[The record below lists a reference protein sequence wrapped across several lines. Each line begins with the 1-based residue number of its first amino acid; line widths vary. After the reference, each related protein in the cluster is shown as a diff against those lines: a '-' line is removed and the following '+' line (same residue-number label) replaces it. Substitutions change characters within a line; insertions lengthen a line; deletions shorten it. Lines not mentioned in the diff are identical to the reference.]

1 MSEINFQ
8 VALGMLKMLKE
19 KGKTEVEVKVLP
31 NSLIRVAKA
40 LGYGEDDVVP
50 IAELEEYIQRV
61 GVSSDTPVTLLQA
74 DTSDNVTDTNTVTSV
89 TIERNESVTDDQD
102 NRKFGENAREKYFP
116 NSQLP
121 ETSQDEIKASGNTF
135 PISQTVSQTD
145 DQVGE
150 SINLWL
156 EAIGKVINTADRPV
170 KRLAVYLLLRNKE
183 MFDPDLRR
191 ELAQLGTVFSRKK
204 EPYDSNT
211 IAKAISFVRNSPHI
225 WSSKDPTTGMFVY
238 RLKEETAK
246 KIIDMLQV
254 ILTEHEVLQKQEEL
268 RRAEREEVIEAVV
281 EFYDNV
287 YREKIVELATFS
299 RRKYL
304 LVDWNELRAYNP
316 ELAEYVVKS
325 PEDAVEAFEAALK
338 IFRRDYL
345 FLEPGGYAVHFT
357 NVGEAVRVKDLRD
370 LELGRMV
377 TVRAMVSGV
386 TSKKK
391 LFYEKMVFVCL
402 ECGNEMVRFQDPIA
416 KVEWPA
422 KCSACGSRN
431 LKVDPRKSS
440 VKDIVFFALQD
451 MVEDLGNKEQPSKVS
466 AYMLRPDVSLSPGD
480 RVLVT
485 GVLRDTV
492 HRSRKQNNDMV
503 LEVLHVEFLDDFG
516 TGELSEEDV
525 AEVRKLREKY
535 GDGLPDAV
543 TLSLAPQ
550 IFADKDLLPELWF
563 FKKAVVYA
571 IASPKDL
578 GPGDERLWI
587 NVLAVGDKGT
597 GKSRIIRDIQNITVA
612 VYGDGANLSGAGLI
626 GMPEREE
633 LTGEWV
639 FRGGLMVRAN
649 GFVLALDE
657 FEKAKAEDYARMH
670 SGMSYGLVPF
680 SKASISTTLKTMESI
695 VAAANPIGGYFNDYK
710 GVFEQITLPSSLLD
724 RFDVI
729 FILRQ
734 PRDERVIEAIYEHQD
749 KFEAG
754 EVQREIPEG
763 LLRKLFLYVRELSPV
778 FTDEARGEIKR
789 FGMAVNR
796 ALANAGFKYSM
807 RLRGILKRLAM
818 ANALLRLSD
827 KVELKDVLSAEEVF
841 TAAIRSWGDGDVDWS
856 VFGEIEAQAS
866 REELEL
872 LRKVEEVMEKL
883 HRYYTKVPEHEVLDW
898 LESLGVGKE
907 KARYAIEVARE
918 RGLIVERDG
927 GWILASRA

>member
-1 MSEINFQ
+1 MSEINVQF
-8 VALGMLKMLKE
+8 ALGIIHMLKE
-19 KGKTEVEVKVLP
+19 KGKTEVEVKTLP
-31 NSLIRVAKA
+31 NSLINVAKA
-40 LGYGEDDVVP
+40 LGYDEDDTVP
-50 IAELEEYIQRV
+50 IAELEEYIHTLGTGTENSQV
-61 GVSSDTPVTLLQA
+61 PKSSQNGLGTL
-74 DTSDNVTDTNTVTSV
+74 TSEIPTFPNAGNHENSD
-89 TIERNESVTDDQD
+89 
-102 NRKFGENAREKYFP
+102 ENAGKENISLLLKAIRE
-116 NSQLP
+116 
-121 ETSQDEIKASGNTF
+121 TIDTI
-135 PISQTVSQTD
+135 
-145 DQVGE
+145 
-150 SINLWL
+150 
-156 EAIGKVINTADRPV
+156 DRPYKV
-170 KRLAVYLLLRNKE
+170 VPFYVLLTHDELSAQELKELTLQWSEKLLGQQLSHSSLKKAMVAVNNSSMVYKRK
-183 MFDPDLRR
+183 
-191 ELAQLGTVFSRKK
+191 
-204 EPYDSNT
+204 DSIT
-211 IAKAISFVRNSPHI
+211 GVRY
-225 WSSKDPTTGMFVY
+225 Y
-238 RLKEETAK
+238 RLMEKTKELIWNKYLVLAK
-246 KIIDMLQV
+246 
-254 ILTEHEVLQKQEEL
+254 EREVLQKQEEL
-268 RRAEREEVIEAVV
+268 READKERLVEAVID
-281 EFYDNV
+281 FYSNV
-287 YREKIVELATFS
+287 YKQKVIDLATFTH
-299 RRKYL
+299 KDYL
-304 LVDWNELRAYNP
+304 LIDWQELRSYNP
-316 ELAEYVVKS
+316 ELAEVVVDD
-325 PEDAVEAFEAALK
+325 PEMAVEVFETALRV
-338 IFRRDYL
+338 FRRDYL
-345 FLEPGGYAVHFT
+345 MLEPGDYGVRFT

-370 LELGRMV
+370 RELGKMV

-386 TSKKK
+386 TSRKK
-391 LFYEKMVFVCL
+391 LFYEKMVFVCRD
-402 ECGNEMVRFQDPIA
+402 CGHEMVRVQDPVA

-422 KCSACGSRN
+422 KCEACGSRN
-431 LKVDPRKSS
+431 LFVDPRKSV
-440 VKDIVFFALQD
+440 VKDIIFFSLQD

-492 HRSRKQNNDMV
+492 HKNRRQNNDMV
-503 LEVLHVEFLDDFG
+503 LEVLHVEFLDAEPV
-516 TGELSEEDV
+516 ELSEEDI
-525 AEVRKLREKY
+525 AEVRKLRERY

-543 TLSLAPQ
+543 ARSLAPQ
-550 IFADKDLLPELWF
+550 IFADKDLLLELWF

-571 IASPKDL
+571 IASPKEL

-680 SKASISTTLKTMESI
+680 SKASISTTLKTMESV
-695 VAAANPIGGYFNDYK
+695 VAVANPIGGYFNDYK

-729 FILRQ
+729 FVLRQ

-749 KFEAG
+749 RFEAG
-754 EVQREIPEG
+754 EVQREIPEE
-763 LLRKLFLYVRELSPV
+763 LLRKLFLYVRELRPV
-778 FTDEARGEIKR
+778 FTDEARQEIKR

-807 RLRGILKRLAM
+807 RLRGILKRLAL

-827 KVELKDVLSAEEVF
+827 RVELKDVLAAEEVF

-866 REELEL
+866 KEELEL

-883 HRYYTKVPEHEVLDW
+883 HRYYSKVPLGEVLDF
-898 LESLGVGKE
+898 LESLGVEKE
-907 KARYAIEVARE
+907 KARYAVELARE
-918 RGLIVERDG
+918 RGLVVEREDG
-927 GWILASRA
+927 LILSSKA

>member
-1 MSEINFQ
+1 MSEINVQF
-8 VALGMLKMLKE
+8 ALGIIHMLKK
-19 KGKTEVEVKVLP
+19 KGKTEVEVKTLP
-31 NSLIRVAKA
+31 NSLINVAKA
-40 LGYGEDDVVP
+40 LGYDEDDTVP
-50 IAELEEYIQRV
+50 IAELEEYIHTLGTGTENSQVPKSSQV
-61 GVSSDTPVTLLQA
+61 GLGTP
-74 DTSDNVTDTNTVTSV
+74 TSEIPT
-89 TIERNESVTDDQD
+89 
-102 NRKFGENAREKYFP
+102 FP
-116 NSQLP
+116 N
-121 ETSQDEIKASGNTF
+121 AGNHDIHKVGGTNV
-135 PISQTVSQTD
+135 PNVPVSQTVPKAMGQISDHVPSVPNVPSNSDVDLGQI
-145 DQVGE
+145 E
-150 SINLWL
+150 LYL
-156 EAIGKVINTADRPV
+156 KAITKVVPKLDRPY
-170 KRLAVYLLLRNKE
+170 KKLAGYLVLVNSRISDE
-183 MFDPDLRR
+183 ELRR
-191 ELAQLGTVFSRKK
+191 ELYELGKLMFNQEYNDETIRKALSAVK
-204 EPYDSNT
+204 NSGLGLKTKDIKTGIIYWRPNPE
-211 IAKAISFVRNSPHI
+211 IKAEITQI
-225 WSSKDPTTGMFVY
+225 Y
-238 RLKEETAK
+238 EILK
-246 KIIDMLQV
+246 
-254 ILTEHEVLQKQEEL
+254 TEQEVLQRQEEL
-268 RRAEREEVIEAVV
+268 READKERLVEAVV
-281 EFYDNV
+281 DFYSNV
-287 YREKIVELATFS
+287 YKQKIIDLATFS
-299 RRKYL
+299 SKDYL
-304 LVDWNELRAYNP
+304 LVDWQELRSYNP
-316 ELAEYVVKS
+316 ELAEVVVND
-325 PEDAVEAFEAALK
+325 PEMAVEVFETALRV
-338 IFRRDYL
+338 FRRDYL
-345 FLEPGGYAVHFT
+345 LVEPGDYGVRFT

-370 LELGRMV
+370 REPGKMV

-386 TSKKK
+386 TSRKK
-391 LFYEKMVFVCL
+391 LFYEKMVFVCRD
-402 ECGNEMVRFQDPIA
+402 CGHEMVRVQDPVA

-422 KCSACGSRN
+422 KCEACGSRN
-431 LKVDPRKSS
+431 LFVDPRKSV
-440 VKDIVFFALQD
+440 VKDIIFFSLQD

-492 HRSRKQNNDMV
+492 HKNRRQNNDMV
-503 LEVLHVEFLDDFG
+503 LEVLHVEFLDAEPV
-516 TGELSEEDV
+516 ELSEEDV

-543 TLSLAPQ
+543 ARSLAPQ

-571 IASPKDL
+571 IASPKEL

-680 SKASISTTLKTMESI
+680 SKASISTTLKTMESV
-695 VAAANPIGGYFNDYK
+695 VAVANPIGGYFNDYK

-729 FILRQ
+729 FVLRQ

-749 KFEAG
+749 RFEAG
-754 EVQREIPEG
+754 EVQREIPEE
-763 LLRKLFLYVRELSPV
+763 LLRKLFLYVRELRPV
-778 FTDEARGEIKR
+778 FTDEARQEIKR

-807 RLRGILKRLAM
+807 RLRGILKRLAL
-818 ANALLRLSD
+818 ANALLRLSE

-872 LRKVEEVMEKL
+872 LRKVEDVMEKL
-883 HRYYTKVPEHEVLDW
+883 HRYYSRVPLSEVLDF
-898 LESLGVGKE
+898 LESLGLGKE
-907 KARYAIEVARE
+907 KARYAVELARE
-918 RGLIVERDG
+918 RGLVVEREDG
-927 GWILASRA
+927 LILSSRA

>member
-1 MSEINFQ
+1 MSEIDAQF
-8 VALGMLKMLKE
+8 ALGVLQMLKE
-19 KGKTEVEVKVLP
+19 KEKTEVEVKSLP
-31 NSLIRVAKA
+31 NSLVQVAKA

-50 IAELEEYIQRV
+50 IAKLEEYIHKV
-61 GVSSDTPVTLLQA
+61 GGTNVPNVPV
-74 DTSDNVTDTNTVTSV
+74 
-89 TIERNESVTDDQD
+89 
-102 NRKFGENAREKYFP
+102 
-116 NSQLP
+116 
-121 ETSQDEIKASGNTF
+121 
-135 PISQTVSQTD
+135 SQTVPKAMGQISDPVPSVPNVPTTTD
-145 DQVGE
+145 LDLGQIE
-150 SINLWL
+150 LYMK
-156 EAIGKVINTADRPV
+156 AIGKVLPKLDRPY
-170 KRLAVYLLLRNKE
+170 KKLAGCLLIMNSRISDEELRAQLYQLGKQIFGQEYNDETIRKALSALKNSGLGLKSKDIKTGIIYWRP
-183 MFDPDLRR
+183 DPD
-191 ELAQLGTVFSRKK
+191 V
-204 EPYDSNT
+204 
-211 IAKAISFVRNSPHI
+211 KAEIIRTYEI
-225 WSSKDPTTGMFVY
+225 
-238 RLKEETAK
+238 LKA
-246 KIIDMLQV
+246 
-254 ILTEHEVLQKQEEL
+254 EHEVLRKQEEL
-268 RRAEREEVIEAVV
+268 RKAEWEKVVEAVV
-281 EFYDNV
+281 EFYDEV
-287 YREKIVELATFS
+287 YRERVIELATFS

-316 ELAEYVVKS
+316 ELAEYVVDN
-325 PEDAVEAFEAALK
+325 PEDAVEAFESALRV
-338 IFRRDYL
+338 FRKDYL
-345 FLEPGGYAVHFT
+345 LLEPGDYAVHFT
-357 NVGEAVRVKDLRD
+357 NVGDPVRVKDLKD
-370 LELGRMV
+370 KQLGKMV

-386 TSKKK
+386 TSRKK
-391 LFYEKMVFVCL
+391 LFYERMVFVCRD
-402 ECGNEMVRFQDPIA
+402 CGWETARIQDPIA
-416 KVEWPA
+416 KVEWPV
-422 KCSACGSRN
+422 KCEACGSRN
-431 LKVDPRKSS
+431 LQVDRRKS
-440 VKDIVFFALQD
+440 VVRDIVFFALQD

-492 HRSRKQNNDMV
+492 HRSRRQNSDMV

-516 TGELSEEDV
+516 TGELSENDV
-525 AEVRKLREKY
+525 TEVRKLKERY

-543 TLSLAPQ
+543 ARSLAPQ
-550 IFADKDLLPELWF
+550 IFADKELLPEVWF

-571 IASPKDL
+571 IASPKEL

-680 SKASISTTLKTMESI
+680 SKASISTTLKTMESVI
-695 VAAANPIGGYFNDYK
+695 AVANPIGGFFNSYK

-729 FILRQ
+729 FVLRQ

-749 KFEAG
+749 RYEAG
-754 EVQREIPEG
+754 EIQREIPEE
-763 LLRKLFLYVRELSPV
+763 LLRKLFLYVRELRPV
-778 FTDEARGEIKR
+778 FTEEARKEIKR

-796 ALANAGFKYSM
+796 ALVNAGFKYSM

-818 ANALLRLSD
+818 ANALLRLSE
-827 KVELKDVLSAEEVF
+827 KVELKDVLAAEEVF

-883 HRYYTKVPEHEVLDW
+883 HRYYSRVPVGEVLDL
-898 LESLGVGKE
+898 LEGLGLERE
-907 KARYAIEVARE
+907 KARYAVELARE
-918 RGLIVERDG
+918 RGLVIEREEG
-927 GWILASRA
+927 LILSSKA